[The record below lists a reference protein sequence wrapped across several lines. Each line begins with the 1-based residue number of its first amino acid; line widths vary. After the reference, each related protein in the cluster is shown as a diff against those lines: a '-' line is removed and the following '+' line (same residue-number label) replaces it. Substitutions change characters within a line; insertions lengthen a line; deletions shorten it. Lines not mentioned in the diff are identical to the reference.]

1 MFLEI
6 AAEEAGIG
14 KMIFPRHLLDALGG
28 ALELHLQLEHHI
40 LVDDDFGCMPR
51 YLSHDI
57 RKILGGDVHLLGIIV
72 DISRLLVIAF
82 HEHHEAVEEFP
93 HPVRF
98 HLVGTVLRIAL
109 QIFVEPYEEGLEL
122 IEYQLRD
129 AGTVVLLEI
138 ESEERKHALDD
149 MGNHGRI
156 LPASVLAQG
165 RINRLFQLQ
174 TGFAQ
179 QRWIIFQH
187 LHFEGRSIHSG
198 TSIPL
203 AGSEK
208 TPSSSPLPHH
218 SETG

>member
-40 LVDDDFGCMPR
+40 LVDDDFGRMAR
-51 YLSHDI
+51 YLPHDI
-57 RKILGGDVHLLGIIV
+57 RQILGGDVHLLGIIV
-72 DISRLLVIAF
+72 DISRFLVIAF
-82 HEHHEAVEEFP
+82 HQHHEAVEEFP

-98 HLVGTVLRIAL
+98 HLVGAVLRIAL
-109 QIFVEPYEEGLEL
+109 QIFVEPNEEGLEL

-138 ESEERKHALDD
+138 EPEEGKHAVDD

-156 LPASVLAQG
+156 LPTSVLAQG
-165 RINRLFQLQ
+165 RINRLFELQ

-179 QRWIIFQH
+179 
-187 LHFEGRSIHSG
+187 
-198 TSIPL
+198 
-203 AGSEK
+203 
-208 TPSSSPLPHH
+208 
-218 SETG
+218 

>member
-6 AAEEAGIG
+6 AAEEAGIS
-14 KMIFPRHLLDALGG
+14 KMIFPCHLLDALGG

-40 LVDDDFGCMPR
+40 LVDDNFGRMTR
-51 YLSHDI
+51 YLPHDI

-72 DISRLLVIAF
+72 DISRFLVIAF

-138 ESEERKHALDD
+138 EPEEGKHAVDD

-156 LPASVLAQG
+156 LPAPPATRSNRSRKDWPPDNCSVL
-165 RINRLFQLQ
+165 
-174 TGFAQ
+174 
-179 QRWIIFQH
+179 II
-187 LHFEGRSIHSG
+187 
-198 TSIPL
+198 
-203 AGSEK
+203 
-208 TPSSSPLPHH
+208 LP
-218 SETG
+218 